1 MKKLWTIFML
11 PGFFLACNTPE
22 MKEKPFTL
30 QGEIDAEASGTVYLL
45 KREKGQF
52 VTLDS
57 TMIEDGGFTFKGT
70 IDYPRFTYLKFA
82 ERQDY
87 ITFFLEPGEIGII
100 INQHDMNKPLV
111 KGSKSNDIFK
121 TYQDDVD
128 NFDNMLHSI
137 YAEYKAADSV
147 ENNEEQIALLKRQF
161 DSTDQIK
168 SDYII
173 RYIFDNVN
181 SSVSAFIAK
190 RNLYLLSFDQ
200 LLELSARFDPA
211 IKESP
216 DVIEL
221 NERIEKLRKVQI
233 GMKAPEFI
241 MNDTTDNPLAL
252 STLFGK
258 YLLVDFWA
266 SWCGP
271 CRRENPNVVAAFQE
285 YHDKGFDILGVSLDR
300 EREKWIE
307 AIHADGLT
315 WHHVSDLAYWK
326 NAAAD
331 LYAVNSIPSN
341 ILLDPAGMIIA
352 RNLTGED
359 LHKKL
364 AEIFKSPSAVQ

>member
-1 MKKLWTIFML
+1 MKKLWIIFML
-11 PGFFLACNTPE
+11 PVFLLACNTLE
-22 MKEKPFTL
+22 VKEKPFTL
-30 QGEIDAEASGTVYLL
+30 QGEIDIEASGTVYLL

-52 VTLDS
+52 ITLDS
-57 TMIEDGGFTFKGT
+57 TMIEGGAFTFKGT
-70 IDYPRFTYLKFA
+70 IQYPRFTYLKLVD
-82 ERQDY
+82 RQDY
-87 ITFFLEPGEIGII
+87 ITFFLEPGEIEII
-100 INQHDMNKPLV
+100 ISQHDLNRPVV
-111 KGSKSNDIFK
+111 KGSKSNDIYK

-137 YAEYKAADSV
+137 YAEYKAADTV
-147 ENNEEQIALLKRQF
+147 ENNEEQVALLKRQY
-161 DSTDQIK
+161 DSTNQIK
-168 SDYII
+168 NEYIV
-173 RYIFDNVN
+173 RYIFDNAN
-181 SSVSAFIAK
+181 STVSAFIAM
-190 RNLYLLSFDQ
+190 RNLYILSFDQ
-200 LLELSARFDPA
+200 LLELSARFDLA

-216 DVIEL
+216 YVVDLIE
-221 NERIEKLRKVQI
+221 RVEKLRKVQI

-241 MNDTTDNPLAL
+241 MNDTTDNPVAL
-252 STLFGK
+252 SSLFGK

-271 CRRENPNVVAAFQE
+271 CRRENPNVVAAYQK

-307 AIHADGLT
+307 AIHSDGLT

-341 ILLDPAGMIIA
+341 ILLDPAGIIIA

-364 AEIFKSPSAVQ
+364 AEIFEASDAAQ